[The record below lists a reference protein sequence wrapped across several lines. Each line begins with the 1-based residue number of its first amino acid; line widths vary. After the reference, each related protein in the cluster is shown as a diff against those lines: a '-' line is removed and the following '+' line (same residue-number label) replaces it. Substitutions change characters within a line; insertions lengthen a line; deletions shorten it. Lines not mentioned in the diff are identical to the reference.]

1 MTKADCIRELLAEYQ
16 ALRKKNELEQELRI
30 SEAGKLDPEIA
41 RLREE
46 NMNLAFDTMRKI
58 MTLQDQSERVTAAE
72 QMKQRGVFNNGEIRR
87 RLAAAGLPENYLDLQ
102 YRCNLCKDSGYVG
115 DAPSRFCDCFES
127 RLRVMQYENG
137 SMSGTDEQC
146 FARFDLSLFPEE
158 NGLRGQMDMNRKYCE
173 MYADKFPTPAYPN
186 LVLSGGTGLGKTF
199 LLNCIYER
207 VVSRNYPAVRVTAFR
222 MFEAMRRQHF
232 GSVEGELDFEQLL
245 NVPLLLI
252 DDLGS
257 EPMVKNITREYLF
270 TLLNER
276 ISAGKGTVIATNL
289 STDDLEEVYGE
300 RVRSRLADQRRS
312 IVLKFT
318 GKDLRKRD

>member
-1 MTKADCIRELLAEYQ
+1 MTRADCIRELLAEYQ
-16 ALRKKNELEQELRI
+16 ALRKREELEQEQRVLDAGRI
-30 SEAGKLDPEIA
+30 DPEIA

-46 NMNLAFDTMRKI
+46 NMNLAFDTMRRI
-58 MTLQDQSERVTAAE
+58 MATKDRQACVAAAE
-72 QMKQRGVFNNGEIRR
+72 QMKQRGIFNNGEIRR
-87 RLAAAGLPENYLDLQ
+87 RLVAAALPEDYLDMH
-102 YRCNLCKDSGYVG
+102 YRCKLCRDTGYVG

-137 SMSGTDEQC
+137 SMSHTDEQC
-146 FARFDLSLFPEE
+146 FARFDLSIFPE
-158 NGLRGQMDMNRKYCE
+158 GQLRNQMELNRRYCE
-173 MYADKFPTPAYPN
+173 MYADRFPHAAYPN
-186 LVLSGGTGLGKTF
+186 LILSGGTGLGKTF

-207 VVSRNYPAVRVTAFR
+207 VVSRSFPAVRVTAFR

-232 GSVEGELDFEQLL
+232 GGEGELDFDQLL
-245 NVPLLLI
+245 SVPMLLI

-276 ISAGKGTVIATNL
+276 ISAGRSTVIATNL
-289 STDDLEEVYGE
+289 SADDLEAVYGE
-300 RVRSRLADQRRS
+300 RVKSRLTDQYKSR
-312 IVLKFT
+312 VLRFE

>member
-16 ALRKKNELEQELRI
+16 AQRKKNELEQELRI
-30 SEAGKLDPEIA
+30 AEAGRIDPEIA

-46 NMNLAFDTMRKI
+46 NMHLAFDTMRRV
-58 MTLQDQSERVTAAE
+58 MTLNDQAERVAAAE
-72 QMKQRGVFNNGEIRR
+72 QMKQRGIFNNGEIRR
-87 RLAAAGLPENYLDLQ
+87 RLAAAGLPEDYLDLR
-102 YRCNLCKDSGYVG
+102 YRCKLCRDTGYVG

-137 SMSGTDEQC
+137 TMSGTDEQC

-158 NGLRGQMDMNRKYCE
+158 GGVRRQMEMNRKYCE
-173 MYADKFPTPAYPN
+173 LYADRFPDFDRLM

-199 LLNCIYER
+199 LLNCVYER
-207 VVSRNYPAVRVTAFR
+207 AVSRSIPAIRVTAFR

-232 GSVEGELDFEQLL
+232 GDSAGELDFDQLM

-257 EPMVKNITREYLF
+257 EPMMKNITKEYLF

-276 ISAGKGTVIATNL
+276 STARKGTVIATNL
-289 STDDLEEVYGE
+289 SMDDLENSYGE
-300 RVRSRLADQRRS
+300 RVRSRLTDQYRS
-312 IVLKFT
+312 TFLKFT

>member
-1 MTKADCIRELLAEYQ
+1 MSREIISPMGADQARALLEKVFVITPPLEA
-16 ALRKKNELEQELRI
+16 ALRALEKTTRSRLLISGSAGSGRSAMAAMASCMLCHRGLLKHKQPLAMHAMDLKANPALLR
-30 SEAGKLDPEIA
+30 SSL
-41 RLREE
+41 
-46 NMNLAFDTMRKI
+46 
-58 MTLQDQSERVTAAE
+58 S
-72 QMKQRGVFNNGEIRR
+72 
-87 RLAAAGLPENYLDLQ
+87 AAAREGRLLIIDEA
-102 YRCNLCKDSGYVG
+102 DS
-115 DAPSRFCDCFES
+115 
-127 RLRVMQYENG
+127 
-137 SMSGTDEQC
+137 
-146 FARFDLSLFPEE
+146 LSLFPEE

>member
-16 ALRKKNELEQELRI
+16 ALRKKNELEQEQRI
-30 SEAGKLDPEIA
+30 LEIGKIDPEIA
-41 RLREE
+41 RMREE
-46 NMNLAFDTMRKI
+46 NMSLAFDTMRRI
-58 MTLQDQSERVTAAE
+58 MSLQDQAERVAAAE
-72 QMKQRGVFNNGEIRR
+72 QMKQRGVFNNHEIRR
-87 RLAAAGLPENYLDLQ
+87 RLAAAGLPEDYLDLQ
-102 YRCNLCKDSGYVG
+102 YRCSQCRDTGYVG

-127 RLRVMQYENG
+127 RLRIMQYENG

-146 FARFDLSLFPEE
+146 FARFNLSLFPEE
-158 NGLRGQMDMNRKYCE
+158 GGLRSQMEMNRKYCE
-173 MYADKFPTPAYPN
+173 MYADRVPEVSRPN

-207 VVSRNYPAVRVTAFR
+207 AVSRSIPAIRVTAFR

-232 GSVEGELDFEQLL
+232 GGGEGELDFEQLL
-245 NVPLLLI
+245 SVPLLLI

-257 EPMVKNITREYLF
+257 EPMVKNITKEYLF

-276 ISAGKGTVIATNL
+276 SSARKGTVIATNL
-289 STDDLEEVYGE
+289 TMDDLENVYGE
-300 RVRSRLADQRRS
+300 RVRSRLTDQYRS
-312 IVLKFT
+312 SFLKFT

>member
-1 MTKADCIRELLAEYQ
+1 MTKADCIRELLADYQ
-16 ALRKKNELEQELRI
+16 ALRKKNELEQEMRI
-30 SEAGKLDPEIA
+30 AEAGRIDPEIA
-41 RLREE
+41 RMREE
-46 NMNLAFDTMRKI
+46 NMSLAFDTMRRI
-58 MTLQDQSERVTAAE
+58 MALQDQQERVTAAQ
-72 QMKQRGVFNNGEIRR
+72 QMKQRGVFNNHEIRR
-87 RLAAAGLPENYLDLQ
+87 RLAAAGLPEDYLDLQ
-102 YRCNLCKDSGYVG
+102 YRCKLCRDTGYVG

-158 NGLRGQMDMNRKYCE
+158 DGLRSRMEMNRKFCE
-173 MYADKFPTPAYPN
+173 LYADSFPRTAFPN
-186 LVLSGGTGLGKTF
+186 IVLSGGTGLGKTF

-207 VVSRNYPAVRVTAFR
+207 VVSRNFPAIRVTAFR

-232 GSVEGELDFEQLL
+232 GNPEGELDFEQML

-276 ISAGKGTVIATNL
+276 MSAGRHTVIATNL
-289 STDDLEEVYGE
+289 TTDELEEVYGE
-300 RVRSRLADQRRS
+300 RVKSRLSDQRRS
-312 IVLKFT
+312 TVLKFT

>member
-1 MTKADCIRELLAEYQ
+1 MTKADCIRELLADYQ
-16 ALRKKNELEQELRI
+16 VLRKKNELEQEMRI
-30 SEAGKLDPEIA
+30 AEAGRIDPEIA
-41 RLREE
+41 RLRAE
-46 NMNLAFDTMRKI
+46 NMSLAFDTMRRI
-58 MTLQDQSERVTAAE
+58 MALQDQQERVTAAQ
-72 QMKQRGVFNNGEIRR
+72 QMKQRGVFNNHEIRR
-87 RLAAAGLPENYLDLQ
+87 RLAAAGLPEDYLDLQ
-102 YRCNLCKDSGYVG
+102 YRCRTCRDTGYVG

-137 SMSGTDEQC
+137 TMSGTDEQC

-158 NGLRGQMDMNRKYCE
+158 DGLRSRMEMNRKFCE
-173 MYADKFPTPAYPN
+173 LYADSFPNTAFPN
-186 LVLSGGTGLGKTF
+186 IVLSGGTGLGKTF

-207 VVSRNYPAVRVTAFR
+207 VVSRNFPAIRVTAFR

-232 GSVEGELDFEQLL
+232 GNPEGELDFEQML

-276 ISAGKGTVIATNL
+276 MAAGRHTVIATNL
-289 STDDLEEVYGE
+289 STDELEEVYGE
-300 RVRSRLADQRRS
+300 RVKSRLSDQRRS
-312 IVLKFT
+312 TVLKFT